1 VAFIVFEGGDGAGK
15 STQIRYLSARLRRRG
30 YPYIITREPGGTPV
44 GELLRRILK
53 NRDDITPAG
62 ELLLF
67 VAARHELVEQIIKPS
82 LTSGTSVICDRFS
95 ASTIAYQGYGRN
107 LDLEVI
113 TSLNDLATG
122 EIKPDLTVFLDIP
135 PETAL
140 SRISGR
146 KTDKF
151 ENSSLSFH
159 NRVRTG
165 FREQAKTNPES
176 WLVLDANLPASSIA
190 KHIWQKVKTLL

>member
-1 VAFIVFEGGDGAGK
+1 MAFIVFEGGDGAGK
-15 STQIRYLSARLRRRG
+15 STQIRYLSGRLRRRG

-44 GELLRRILK
+44 GEQLRRILK
-53 NRDDITPAG
+53 NRDDITPTG

-67 VAARHELVEQIIKPS
+67 VAARHELVGQIIKPS
-82 LTSGTSVICDRFS
+82 LSSGTSVICDRFS
-95 ASTIAYQGYGRN
+95 ASTIAYQGYGQK

-113 TSLNDLATG
+113 TSLNNLATG
-122 EIKPDLTVFLDIP
+122 DTKPDLTVFLDIP

-151 ENSSLSFH
+151 DNSSLSFH

-165 FREQAKTNPES
+165 FREQAKNNPES
-176 WLVLDANLPASSIA
+176 WLVLDASLPASSTA
-190 KHIWQKVKTLL
+190 KHIWDKVKTLL